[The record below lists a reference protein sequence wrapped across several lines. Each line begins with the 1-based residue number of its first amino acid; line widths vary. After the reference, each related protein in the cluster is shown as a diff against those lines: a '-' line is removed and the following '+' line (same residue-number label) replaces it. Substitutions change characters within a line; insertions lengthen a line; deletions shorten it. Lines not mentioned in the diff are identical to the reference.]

1 MREPLWA
8 LSFNLMF
15 NLMFLCMYTKEQ
27 MDRIKMLSEEL
38 LKCYH
43 EFSDLL
49 IEYGADTRKL
59 DYVITELVAYFTC
72 NDKDL

>member
-1 MREPLWA
+1 
-8 LSFNLMF
+8 
-15 NLMFLCMYTKEQ
+15 MYTKEQ

-49 IEYGADTRKL
+49 LEYGADTRKL
-59 DYVITELVAYFTC
+59 DYVVTELTAYFTC

>member
-1 MREPLWA
+1 
-8 LSFNLMF
+8 
-15 NLMFLCMYTKEQ
+15 
-27 MDRIKMLSEEL
+27 MDRIKTLSEAL
-38 LKCYH
+38 LNCYH

-59 DYVITELVAYFTC
+59 DYVVTELTAYFTC

>member
-1 MREPLWA
+1 MR
-8 LSFNLMF
+8 
-15 NLMFLCMYTKEQ
+15 MYTKEQ

-38 LKCYH
+38 LECYH

-49 IEYGADTRKL
+49 LECGVDTRKL
-59 DYVITELVAYFTC
+59 DFVVTELTAYFTC